1 MGIALG
7 GVVTRRNDRGE
18 GVRNIA
24 RFNDEAGLAD
34 VEEEQQKRHD
44 NASQENPLCDLDGN
58 DRGNGH
64 CANDKEGN

>member
-18 GVRNIA
+18 GVRNIT

-34 VEEEQQKRHD
+34 VEEK
-44 NASQENPLCDLDGN
+44 
-58 DRGNGH
+58 
-64 CANDKEGN
+64 